1 MSQQRSNLLWLR
13 DMLEHLGDCR
23 QQLEWADNGEAVRVL
38 TESMLRD
45 LDCCRRLCESLQRRA
60 LVPAAA

>member
-1 MSQQRSNLLWLR
+1 MSQKQSNLLWLR
-13 DMLEHLGDCR
+13 DMLEHLVDCR

-45 LDCCRRLCESLQRRA
+45 LDCCRRICETLQDRRPMPVVA
-60 LVPAAA
+60 